1 MNTFLEDIFMKI
13 AICGDISITTTSWQ
27 AFENVD
33 VKTAFCDVADFFTT
47 CDRVLVNL
55 ECAVTDRGVK
65 IKKYGPNLNAPLNT
79 VKTLK
84 AAGVTDCMLSNNHIF
99 DWGREGVADTFKAL
113 RESDMAWAGFG
124 ENYEDSRKNHIIEKD
139 GVKIAVVDVCE
150 HEYTYALENRMG
162 ARPFDEFETMDD
174 IRKAKKEADV
184 VIVIY
189 HGGKEYCRYPSPR
202 LLKAC
207 REMVRCG
214 ADAVF
219 CQHSHCIGCY
229 EFFEG
234 GHILYGQ
241 GNFHFV
247 GFEGQKGDEMWNTG
261 LMAVLDIDPESKK
274 IDVEFIPVTKAENEQ
289 GIELAKGDLQRRLL
303 LEFAAR
309 NAELASGEWKKGWH
323 DFCVSKYNTYIKGA
337 ARPTLESDLDD
348 MQLFCHYLDCEAH
361 TDVWR
366 ELFYTWNHT
375 NEMD

>member
-1 MNTFLEDIFMKI
+1 MKI
-13 AICGDISITTTSWQ
+13 AICGDISITEDSWQ
-27 AFENVD
+27 AFLNVD
-33 VKTAFCDVADFFTT
+33 VKTAFGDVADYFAT

-65 IKKYGPNLNAPLNT
+65 IKKYGPNLNAPINT

-99 DWGREGVADTFKAL
+99 DWGKEGVRDTFEAL
-113 RESDMAWAGFG
+113 RESDMAWTGFG

-139 GVKIAVVDVCE
+139 GIKVAVVNVCE
-150 HEYTYALENRMG
+150 HEYTYATENRMG

-174 IRKAKKEADV
+174 IRKAKKGADV
-184 VIVIY
+184 VIVVY
-189 HGGKEYCRYPSPR
+189 HGGKELCRYPSPR

-247 GFEGQKGDEMWNTG
+247 GSDGLKEGEMWNTG
-261 LMAVLDIDPESKK
+261 LMAVLDINAETKK
-274 IDVEFIPVTKAENEQ
+274 IDVEFIPVAKAENEQ
-289 GIELAKGDLQRRLL
+289 GIELA
-303 LEFAAR
+303 
-309 NAELASGEWKKGWH
+309 
-323 DFCVSKYNTYIKGA
+323 
-337 ARPTLESDLDD
+337 
-348 MQLFCHYLDCEAH
+348 
-361 TDVWR
+361 
-366 ELFYTWNHT
+366 
-375 NEMD
+375 

>member
-1 MNTFLEDIFMKI
+1 MKL
-13 AICGDISITTTSWQ
+13 AICGDISITDHSRG

-33 VKTAFCDVADFFTT
+33 VSAAFCDIADLFSA
-47 CDRVLVNL
+47 CDRVIVNL
-55 ECAVTDRGVK
+55 ECAVTDRGTQ
-65 IKKYGPNLNAPLNT
+65 IKKFGPHLNAPINT

-99 DWGREGVADTFKAL
+99 DLGKEGIEDTFKAL
-113 RESDMAWAGFG
+113 DESDMYWTGFG
-124 ENYEDSRKNHIIEKD
+124 KNYEDSRKNHVTEID
-139 GVKIAVVDVCE
+139 GVRVAFINVCE
-150 HEYTYALENRMG
+150 HEYSYATDNRMG
-162 ARPFDEFETMDD
+162 ARPFDEFETMHD
-174 IRKAKKEADV
+174 IRLAKKDADY

-189 HGGKEYCRYPSPR
+189 HGGKELCRYPSPR

-247 GFEGQKGDEMWNTG
+247 GRKGLDNEMWNTG
-261 LMAVLDIDPESKK
+261 LVSVLDITKDRFD
-274 IDVEFIPVTKAENEQ
+274 IQFVPVTIASNNVGME
-289 GIELAKGDLQRRLL
+289 IAKGELHKKLL

-309 NAELASGEWKKGWH
+309 NEELENGEWKKKWNE
-323 DFCVSKYNTYIKGA
+323 FCVENYDKYIKA
-337 ARPTLESDLDD
+337 AACPTLDSDLDD
-348 MQLFCHYLDCEAH
+348 MQRFCHYLDCEAH

-366 ELFYTWNHT
+366 ELFYTWNKT
-375 NEMD
+375 NEID

>member
-1 MNTFLEDIFMKI
+1 MRI
-13 AICGDISITTTSWQ
+13 AVCGDISITKSSWS

-33 VKTAFCDVADFFTT
+33 VKTAFGDVAERFVA

-55 ECAVTDRGVK
+55 ECAVTDRGIK
-65 IKKYGPNLNAPLNT
+65 IKKFGPNLNAPLNT

-99 DWGREGVADTFKAL
+99 DWGVEGVEDTFKAL
-113 RESDMAWAGFG
+113 NESEMARTGFG
-124 ENYEDSRKNHIIEKD
+124 ENYEASRKDHIIEKD
-139 GVKIAVVDVCE
+139 GIRVAVINVCE

-174 IRKAKKEADV
+174 IRKAKKHADI

-189 HGGKEYCRYPSPR
+189 HGGKELCRYPSPR
-202 LLKAC
+202 LYKAC
-207 REMVRCG
+207 HEMVRCG

-241 GNFHFV
+241 GNFHFI
-247 GFEGQKGDEMWNTG
+247 GDEGIKSDEIWNTG
-261 LMAVLDIDPESKK
+261 LMAVLDIDPGTKRFD
-274 IDVEFIPVTKAENEQ
+274 IEFVPVGKAENGQ
-289 GIELAKGDLQRRLL
+289 GIELAKGALQRKIL
-303 LEFAAR
+303 LEFAVR
-309 NAELASGEWKKGWH
+309 NAELASGEWKKRWH
-323 DFCVSKYNTYIKGA
+323 DFCLDNYPRYIKA
-337 ARPTLESDLDD
+337 ASNATPEADLDD

-375 NEMD
+375 NELK